1 MIHLLVND
9 DVEQLW
15 SRLEV
20 PSEALEDAASV
31 TLSKTQASE
40 ESELT
45 IVLGSDEL
53 LREQNLE
60 FLKIDATTDVLS
72 FNANFTDPDSQAEY
86 LGDIIISIPRA
97 IAQAELAGHSA
108 LYELQLLVA
117 HGVLHLLGFDHS
129 AEDDKQ
135 AMQKAQDSVLNELGN
150 PYGPRL

>member
-20 PSEALEDAASV
+20 SSEALEDAASV
-31 TLSKTQASE
+31 TLSKTQVSE

-72 FNANFTDPDSQAEY
+72 FNANFTDPDSQSEY

-97 IAQAELAGHSA
+97 IAQAELGGHSA

-129 AEDDKQ
+129 EEDDKQ